1 MSKKITPISLGLDPA
16 IEIRAGW
23 SRREF
28 LRAATL
34 AGTAGFL
41 GFGSEAAQAQQAA
54 KVPRIGFL
62 ASGSPKAYSSRIEAF
77 RQGLRQLGY
86 VEGKTIAIEYRYAE
100 GLAASLPDLVADLVR
115 LNVDVIVTSSTPATL
130 ALKNGTKTIPIVF
143 VSVGDPVG
151 SGLVASLAR
160 PGGNVTG
167 LSNQLSDLVGKH
179 LELLKE
185 VVPKIS
191 RVAVLGSTASPNR
204 TDSQNALEVVA
215 RSLGVQ
221 LQLVEIGE
229 PKELDGAFSQ
239 MTKARAGA
247 ILIRGG
253 ALLSDQRIRIAELA
267 ARSRLPAIHWDRLFA
282 EAGGLMSYGP
292 SSADMFRRAATYVDK
307 ILKGR
312 TPADLPV
319 EQPMKFEFIVNLITA
334 KQIGLTFPPNVLV
347 RANEVIR

>member
-1 MSKKITPISLGLDPA
+1 MNYTRGD
-16 IEIRAGW
+16 GW

-28 LRAATL
+28 LRAATV

-41 GFGSEAAQAQQAA
+41 GFGSEAVEAQQPA
-54 KVPRIGFL
+54 KVWRIGFL

-86 VEGKTIAIEYRYAE
+86 VEGKTITIEYRYAE
-100 GLAASLPDLVADLVR
+100 GLVDSLPELVADLVR

-143 VSVGDPVG
+143 VAIGDPVE
-151 SGLVASLAR
+151 SGIVVSLAR
-160 PGGNVTG
+160 PGGNLTG
-167 LSNQLSDLVGKH
+167 LSHQLEDLEGKH

-185 VVPKIS
+185 VVPKVS
-191 RVAVLGSTASPNR
+191 RVAVLGTTANPYR
-204 TDSQNALEVVA
+204 TNGLKRLDVVA
-215 RSLGVQ
+215 RSLNVQ
-221 LQLVEIGE
+221 LQSVEIGE
-229 PKELDGAFSQ
+229 PKDLDSAFSQ

-247 ILIRGG
+247 VLLRGN

-267 ARSRLPAIHWDRLFA
+267 ARSRLPAIYWDRPFP

-307 ILKGR
+307 ILKG
-312 TPADLPV
+312 TKTEDLPV
-319 EQPMKFEFIVNLITA
+319 ERPIKFEFVINLNAA
-334 KQIGLTFPPNVLV
+334 KQIGLTVPPNVLV
-347 RANEVIR
+347 RADRVIR

>member
-1 MSKKITPISLGLDPA
+1 MSNQRY
-16 IEIRAGW
+16 EGW

-28 LRAATL
+28 LRAATV

-41 GFGSEAAQAQQAA
+41 GFGSEAVDAQQPA

-86 VEGKTIAIEYRYAE
+86 VEGKTITIEYRYAE
-100 GLAASLPDLVADLVR
+100 GLVDSLPDLVADLVR
-115 LNVDVIVTSSTPATL
+115 LNVDIIVTSSTPATL

-143 VSVGDPVG
+143 VAVSDPVG

-167 LSNQLSDLVGKH
+167 LSNQLVDLEGKH

-185 VVPKIS
+185 VVPKVS
-191 RVAVLGSTASPNR
+191 RVAVLGSTANPYR
-204 TDSQNALEVVA
+204 TNSQKALEVVA

-221 LQLVEIGE
+221 LQFVEIAE
-229 PKELDGAFSQ
+229 PKDLDSAFSQ
-239 MTKARAGA
+239 MTKGRAGA
-247 ILIRGG
+247 VLIQGG
-253 ALLSDQRIRIAELA
+253 ALLSDQRIRIVELS
-267 ARSRLPAIHWDRLFA
+267 ARSRLPTIYWDRQYA

-307 ILKGR
+307 ILKG
-312 TPADLPV
+312 TKTEDLPV
-319 EQPMKFEFIVNLITA
+319 ERPIKFEFVINLNAA
-334 KQIGLTFPPNVLV
+334 KQIGLTVPPNVLV
-347 RANEVIR
+347 RADKVIR